1 MAPLL
6 TGGKRQIKNL
16 QAKIMS
22 NNTNDKKD
30 HRQEDELKIYGPAGS
45 TLQTPEEH
53 AHDQQVDPRK
63 DNRMEVSNDDLR
75 ESDIDKFRKTM
86 DGKRGDTEID
96 DVLSNER

>member
-1 MAPLL
+1 MS
-6 TGGKRQIKNL
+6 TDKDKR
-16 QAKIMS
+16 
-22 NNTNDKKD
+22 KD
-30 HRQEDELKIYGPAGS
+30 NRQGEEDELNIYGPAGS

-75 ESDIDKFRKTM
+75 ESDIDKYRKII

-96 DVLSNER
+96 DVLSNEK